1 MATTDEAALPGQVR
15 ALVHPLADALDVEV
29 LDVQVKGQRGRRL
42 VRVVADAADLA
53 AAAGL
58 DIDTIATL
66 SRQLGDALDA
76 DDLIAGAY
84 TLEVT
89 SPGADQPLTRA
100 RDFARNRGRE
110 VRIARQQDDEGAP
123 PLTGTVATVTDDA
136 VTLTTPDGE
145 VSVPLGDV
153 AHATVVLPW

>member
-1 MATTDEAALPGQVR
+1 MATTDEAALPGRVR
-15 ALVHPLADALDVEV
+15 ALVEPLAGALGVEV

-42 VRVVADAADLA
+42 VRVIADAADLE

-66 SRQLGDALDA
+66 SRQLGDTLDA
-76 DDLIAGAY
+76 DDLIPGAY

-110 VRIARQQDDEGAP
+110 VRITRRADAEGTP
-123 PLTGTVATVTDDA
+123 PLTGTVVGVTDAA
-136 VTLTTPDGE
+136 VTLATGAGE
-145 VSVPLGDV
+145 LDVALGDV
-153 AHATVVLPW
+153 ADAKVVLPW

>member
-15 ALVHPLADALDVEV
+15 ALVDPLADALDVEV